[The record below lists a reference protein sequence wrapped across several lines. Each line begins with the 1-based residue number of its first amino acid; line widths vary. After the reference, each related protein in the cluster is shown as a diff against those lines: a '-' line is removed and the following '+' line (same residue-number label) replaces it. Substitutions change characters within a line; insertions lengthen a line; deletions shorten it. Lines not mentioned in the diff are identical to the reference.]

1 MVLFSLGGI
10 SDMCT
15 HLYKGQSAFWCF
27 PFLSVF
33 FLEGGF
39 ALLFLDKVCARLELA
54 LLA

>member
-1 MVLFSLGGI
+1 MHTLIQGAKCFLVFSVPLGFI
-10 SDMCT
+10 
-15 HLYKGQSAFWCF
+15 
-27 PFLSVF
+27 